1 MVLCGCQYWIT
12 ILYSKVSTWMSC
24 SQGWKKTR
32 GLLHFCELSVLNIV
46 TIMYIYPLLP
56 LQNKMTGRS
65 KTYVFNHVQF
75 TLWFHRGTA
84 KDGRIVRALVT
95 LASCDSTPCL
105 TSSNAVALPQPDK
118 KDGTFTIKYS
128 YSVYFK
134 VILLSLSVYGRGSV
148 GQ

>member
-1 MVLCGCQYWIT
+1 
-12 ILYSKVSTWMSC
+12 
-24 SQGWKKTR
+24 
-32 GLLHFCELSVLNIV
+32 
-46 TIMYIYPLLP
+46 MYIYPLLP